1 MQVCGQFHPPA
12 ALSPGKEPCY
22 PLNLKLCE
30 LQSRC
35 GYCGEEKNLLSLS
48 GIEVRLLS
56 RKASKL
62 ISVQTM
68 LYRLTNG
75 EYGAIK

>member
-1 MQVCGQFHPPA
+1 MQVCGQFHPTA
-12 ALSPGKEPCY
+12 ALPPGKEPKY
-22 PLNLKLCE
+22 PLNWRLRG

-35 GYCGEEKNLLSLS
+35 GYFGEEKNLLSLS

-62 ISVQTM
+62 ISVQTT

-75 EYGAIK
+75 EYGAIT